1 MTGRMAAALSWALDA
16 SGRPTPQLV
25 DAAESL
31 VGYHLDDLELI
42 RIGSNAIFSDR
53 NKRVVI
59 RVQSA
64 DLADEVIANLDLVIG
79 LSEAAAPLVGPL
91 VPTALRT
98 ETTVLTAW
106 PLGNAVLATNVALLG
121 SVLADLHTSSMPRDL
136 PTLNLQDKLQS
147 RLSEIRATDLPAAL
161 RDSLV
166 AHICHASAL
175 VGRLSPANP
184 VLLHGDA
191 HTGNLVEL
199 DHRALLIDLD
209 DLCAGP
215 REFDLIPAFVAYKR
229 FHRDRDLWL
238 AFRNAYGHADW
249 ETVESLAVVRETTMN
264 TWLAGLWSSSPTAR
278 DELTHRINTWDL
290 EGDLGTWR
298 AL

>member
-1 MTGRMAAALSWALDA
+1 MTGRMAAMLSWALDD
-16 SGRPTPQLV
+16 SERPTRQLV

-31 VGYHLDDLELI
+31 VGYRLIDLELI
-42 RIGSNAIFSDR
+42 RIGSNAIFADR
-53 NKRVVI
+53 NRRVAI
-59 RVQSA
+59 RVQAA
-64 DLADEVIANLDLVIG
+64 DLADEVMANLDLVIG
-79 LSEAAAPLVGPL
+79 LSRAAAPLVGPL

-98 ETTVLTAW
+98 EAAVLTAW
-106 PLGNAVLATNVALLG
+106 PLGDAVLPTEVEILG
-121 SVLADLHTSSMPRDL
+121 SVLADLHASRVPREL
-136 PTLNLQDKLQS
+136 PTLDIQHKLEA
-147 RLSEIRATDLPAAL
+147 RLSQVRDTDLPAAL
-161 RDSLV
+161 RDSLEE
-166 AHICHASAL
+166 HIYYASTL
-175 VGRLSPANP
+175 VGRLSPVNP

-209 DLCAGP
+209 DLCKGP

-249 ETVESLAVVRETTMN
+249 ETVESLALVRETTMN
-264 TWLAGLWSSSPTAR
+264 TWLAGLWSSSQTAR
-278 DELTHRINTWDL
+278 DELTHRIDTWDL
-290 EGDLGTWR
+290 EGDLGVWR